1 MPDESATGTVS
12 LPRATLPVD
21 GAVRSNAD
29 VQIASPAA
37 CATPDD
43 QPAAGL
49 DQPIASDRS
58 AIERGGDHPPSLE
71 FQGEPTGGIGGA
83 DRPAHSRALGVTQQ
97 EGAHGE
103 H

>member
-12 LPRATLPVD
+12 LPRATLPID

-29 VQIASPAA
+29 VQIPSPAA
-37 CATPDD
+37 CATPND

-71 FQGEPTGGIGGA
+71 FQGEPTGGNGGA
-83 DRPAHSRALGVTQQ
+83 DRPAHSPGLGARQQ
-97 EGAHGE
+97 QCAQ
-103 H
+103 